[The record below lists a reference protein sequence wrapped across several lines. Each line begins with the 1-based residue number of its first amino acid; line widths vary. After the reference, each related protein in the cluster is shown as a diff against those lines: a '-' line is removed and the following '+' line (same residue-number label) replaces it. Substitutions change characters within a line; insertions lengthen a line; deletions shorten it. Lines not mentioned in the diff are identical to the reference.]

1 MPEKKLKLLL
11 VLKSDSFVP
20 KKFVSF
26 NESLLKVMKNAF
38 HFTLNALF
46 VVKILKSCLDF
57 LVI

>member
-1 MPEKKLKLLL
+1 MSEKKLKLLL

-46 VVKILKSCLDF
+46 VLKILKILS
-57 LVI
+57 

>member
-1 MPEKKLKLLL
+1 MSEKKLKLLL

-26 NESLLKVMKNAF
+26 NENLLKVMKNAF

-46 VVKILKSCLDF
+46 VLKILKILS
-57 LVI
+57 